1 MDGMSESKGKFHLEN
16 DNNYE
21 QTQKDEEDLLYNKE
35 IFNDISQNLIKEKTE
50 ENKTKFQYNQN
61 ESHRKESTQWTEKTV
76 LFESS
81 NIFKIELMMD
91 EGEKEI
97 YARIKKLKKLL
108 AASKDIGNR
117 INQVLNRIKSN
128 ILNILQKI
136 AFEMFKKTDF
146 YKNKKKN
153 LVKIDNSSY
162 KFENSSE
169 NLLLLKKQFKDLL
182 SEKKE
187 NEQIIRIIMS
197 NSDYP
202 PLIKFL
208 NMTIENLITLC
219 SDESDFSVHEE
230 EFFLDLK
237 DSYKNLKDKMR
248 VEGKSDDYIK
258 SFTYF
263 TAHIKKVYISINE
276 HRKNKC
282 KKV

>member
-21 QTQKDEEDLLYNKE
+21 QNQKDEEDLLSNKE
-35 IFNDISQNLIKEKTE
+35 IFHDISQNFSKEKDE
-50 ENKTKFQYNQN
+50 ENKAKSQYNQN
-61 ESHRKESTQWTEKTV
+61 EINRKESTQWTEKTV

-81 NIFKIELMMD
+81 NIFKIELIMD

-97 YARIKKLKKLL
+97 YARINKFKKLL
-108 AASKDIGNR
+108 AASKDVGNR

-128 ILNILQKI
+128 ILNILQKK
-136 AFEMFKKTDF
+136 AFEMFKKTEF

-197 NSDYP
+197 NNDYP
-202 PLIKFL
+202 PLIKLL

>member
-21 QTQKDEEDLLYNKE
+21 QNQKDEEDLLNSKE
-35 IFNDISQNLIKEKTE
+35 IFNDISQNLIKEKSE

-61 ESHRKESTQWTEKTV
+61 ESPRKESTQWTEKTV

-81 NIFKIELMMD
+81 NIFKIELIMD

-97 YARIKKLKKLL
+97 YARINKFKKLL
-108 AASKDIGNR
+108 AASKDVGNR

-128 ILNILQKI
+128 ILNILQKK
-136 AFEMFKKTDF
+136 AFEMFKKTEF

-197 NSDYP
+197 NSDYL
-202 PLIKFL
+202 PLITFL
-208 NMTIENLITLC
+208 NMTIENLIVLC
-219 SDESDFSVHEE
+219 SDECNSSFLEE
-230 EFFLDLK
+230 EYFLYLK
-237 DSYKNLKDKMR
+237 DSYKKLKDKMR
-248 VEGKSDDYIK
+248 GEGKSDVYIE

-263 TAHIKKVYISINE
+263 TAHIQKVYISINE

>member
-1 MDGMSESKGKFHLEN
+1 
-16 DNNYE
+16 
-21 QTQKDEEDLLYNKE
+21 
-35 IFNDISQNLIKEKTE
+35 
-50 ENKTKFQYNQN
+50 
-61 ESHRKESTQWTEKTV
+61 
-76 LFESS
+76 
-81 NIFKIELMMD
+81 MD

-128 ILNILQKI
+128 ILNILQKK
-136 AFEMFKKTDF
+136 AFEMFKKTEF

-162 KFENSSE
+162 KFENSSQ
-169 NLLLLKKQFKDLL
+169 NLLFLKKQFKELL

-197 NSDYP
+197 NSDYL
-202 PLIKFL
+202 PLITFL
-208 NMTIENLITLC
+208 NMTIENLIVLC
-219 SDESDFSVHEE
+219 SDECNSSFLEE
-230 EFFLDLK
+230 EYFLYLK
-237 DSYKNLKDKMR
+237 DSYKKLKDKMR
-248 VEGKSDDYIK
+248 GEGKSNVYIE

>member
-21 QTQKDEEDLLYNKE
+21 QNQKDEEDLLNSKE
-35 IFNDISQNLIKEKTE
+35 IFNDISQNLIKEKSE

-61 ESHRKESTQWTEKTV
+61 ESPRKESTQWTEKTV

-81 NIFKIELMMD
+81 NIFKIELIMD

-97 YARIKKLKKLL
+97 YARINKFKKLL

-136 AFEMFKKTDF
+136 AFEMFKKTEF
-146 YKNKKKN
+146 YKIKKKN

-162 KFENSSE
+162 KFENSSQ
-169 NLLLLKKQFKDLL
+169 NLLFLKKQFKELL

-187 NEQIIRIIMS
+187 NEKIIRIIMS
-197 NSDYP
+197 NSDYL
-202 PLIKFL
+202 PLITFL
-208 NMTIENLITLC
+208 NMTIENLIALC
-219 SDESDFSVHEE
+219 SDECNSSFLEE
-230 EFFLDLK
+230 EYFLYLK
-237 DSYKNLKDKMR
+237 DSYKKLKDKMR
-248 VEGKSDDYIK
+248 GEGKSDVYIE

>member
-1 MDGMSESKGKFHLEN
+1 MDGMSETKGKFHLEN

-21 QTQKDEEDLLYNKE
+21 QNQKDEEDLLYNKE
-35 IFNDISQNLIKEKTE
+35 IFNDISQNLIKEKAE
-50 ENKTKFQYNQN
+50 ESKTKFQYNQN

-76 LFESS
+76 PFESS
-81 NIFKIELMMD
+81 NIFKTELIMD
-91 EGEKEI
+91 EDEKEI
-97 YARIKKLKKLL
+97 YAKIKNYKKIL
-108 AASKDIGNR
+108 ATCKDIGNR

-128 ILNILQKI
+128 ILNILQKK
-136 AFEMFKKTDF
+136 AFEMFKKTEF

-197 NSDYP
+197 NNDYP
-202 PLIKFL
+202 PLIKLL